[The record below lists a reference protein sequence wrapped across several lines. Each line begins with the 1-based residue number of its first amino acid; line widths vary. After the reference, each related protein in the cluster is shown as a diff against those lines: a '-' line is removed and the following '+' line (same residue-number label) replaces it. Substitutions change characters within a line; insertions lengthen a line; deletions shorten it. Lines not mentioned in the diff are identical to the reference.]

1 MRSHRRLDTATFSL
15 LLVIAAPSV
24 MAAGLSLPSIFPR
37 ANVGAMFE
45 IERKSPSGSS
55 GTAAADS
62 PRPAAVRGA
71 DVETAE
77 GSEGTGEA
85 LTPPRAKP
93 ATERAPRWKS
103 LIPGALK

>member
-1 MRSHRRLDTATFSL
+1 MRSPRQLDTATL
-15 LLVIAAPSV
+15 ALVLAIAAPSV
-24 MAAGLSLPSIFPR
+24 FAAGFSLPRLFPS

-45 IERKSPSGSS
+45 IERKSPSESS

-62 PRPAAVRGA
+62 PRPAAARGA

-85 LTPPRAKP
+85 LTPPPAKP